1 MSAVLMLA
9 SYSWI
14 GWGPFTTWTVLAVL
28 LVVYYLMWSQ
38 SRNVRLVNA
47 LPGPDFLPFLGNFL
61 DLNVDLDEFLKLVH
75 FDWVKKYGPIYRAWG
90 GFRPVAILSSPE
102 LMEPIL
108 VSQKLIT
115 KATEYSYLSPWL
127 GNCMFLT
134 TGARWKNRRRL
145 LTPAFHFQ
153 ILNSFVDVFNEK
165 SDDCARQ
172 LNRAID
178 IHRDAEFDVFPIMTQ
193 CALDIICETSMGRQT
208 RSEEEKA
215 IYVKNLH
222 RIGQIVMERGIRPWL
237 TFDWIYQFSTLGREN
252 QRCVTALHAFTNQ
265 VIKDR
270 REALKREAKTSQD
283 NNNVQEEKC
292 DAPKRLAFLD
302 LLIKASE
309 TNADFNDD
317 DIREEVDTVM
327 FAGHDTTASA
337 MTWFLYCIAKHPEHQ
352 QMVMEEVDQ
361 VFGGDAERPCS
372 TQDAAQLK
380 YLECC
385 IKETL
390 RLYPSVPAV
399 MRSLTEDIDIG
410 GYTLPAGV
418 SVALM
423 IYGMHHSPLVYPDPE
438 AFKPERFLPEN
449 CVGRHPYAFI
459 PFSAGPRNCIGQ
471 KYGILEIKIV
481 LANLMRQF
489 RFAVADMS
497 QPMLTPSSEVVLK
510 PKHGVPLIVSKRT
523 TVDGVNQ
530 SRSNY

>member
-1 MSAVLMLA
+1 MSAVLTLA
-9 SYSWI
+9 SYSWL
-14 GWGPFTTWTVLAVL
+14 GWGSFTWTVLTL
-28 LVVYYLMWSQ
+28 LLIVYYRMWSQ
-38 SRNVRLVNA
+38 SRTVRLFNA

-75 FDWVKKYGPIYRAWG
+75 FDWIKKYGPIYRVWG
-90 GFRPVAILSSPE
+90 GFRPVAIISSPQ

-115 KATEYSYLSPWL
+115 KASEYSYLSPWL

-134 TGARWKNRRRL
+134 TGGRWKSRRRL

-165 SDDCARQ
+165 SIDCARQ
-172 LNRAID
+172 LERAIETHGD
-178 IHRDAEFDVFPIMTQ
+178 NEFDIFPIMTQ
-193 CALDIICETSMGRQT
+193 CALDIICESSMGRQT

-237 TFDWIYQFSTLGREN
+237 TFDWIFQFSSLGREN
-252 QRCVTALHAFTNQ
+252 QRCVQALHGFTNQ
-265 VIKDR
+265 VIRDR
-270 REALKREAKTSQD
+270 REALRLEAQSLKQHTTDGSI
-283 NNNVQEEKC
+283 NNNINEDKT
-292 DAPKRLAFLD
+292 DAPKERLAFLD

-309 TNADFNDD
+309 TNPDFNDD

-337 MTWFLYCIAKHPEHQ
+337 MTWFLYCIARHPEYQ
-352 QMVMEEVDQ
+352 QLVMDEVDQ
-361 VFGGDAERPCS
+361 VFGEDMERPCT
-372 TQDAAQLK
+372 TQDAAELK

-399 MRSLTEDIDIG
+399 MRCLTEDVDIG
-410 GYTLPAGV
+410 GYKLPAGV

-449 CVGRHPYAFI
+449 SIGRHPYAFI

-471 KYGILEIKIV
+471 KYGILETKIV
-481 LANLMRQF
+481 LANLMRRF
-489 RFAVADMS
+489 RFSVADSS
-497 QPMLTPSSEVVLK
+497 QPMIIPSSEIVLK
-510 PKHGVPLIVSKRT
+510 PKHGVPLIVSKR
-523 TVDGVNQ
+523 
-530 SRSNY
+530 

>member
-1 MSAVLMLA
+1 MSAVLTLA
-9 SYSWI
+9 SYSWL
-14 GWGPFTTWTVLAVL
+14 GWSSFTWTILAVL
-28 LVVYYLMWSQ
+28 LMVYYRTWSQ
-38 SRNVRLVNA
+38 SRTVRLFNA
-47 LPGPDFLPFLGNFL
+47 LPGPDYLPFLGNFL
-61 DLNVDLDEFLKLVH
+61 DLNISLDEYLKLLH
-75 FDWVKKYGPIYRAWG
+75 FDWIKKYGPIYRVWG
-90 GFRPVAILSSPE
+90 GFRPVAVISSPQ

-115 KATEYSYLSPWL
+115 KATEYTYLSPWL

-165 SDDCARQ
+165 SIDCARQ
-172 LNRAID
+172 LEQAIETHGD
-178 IHRDAEFDVFPIMTQ
+178 KEFDIFPIMTQ
-193 CALDIICETSMGRQT
+193 CALDIICESSMGRQT
-208 RSEEEKA
+208 RSKEEKA

-237 TFDWIYQFSTLGREN
+237 TFDWIYQFSSLGREN
-252 QRCVTALHAFTNQ
+252 QRCVQALHGFTNQ
-265 VIKDR
+265 VIRDR
-270 REALKREAKTSQD
+270 REALRLEAQSLKQHTADGSL
-283 NNNVQEEKC
+283 NNNIDKDKI
-292 DAPKRLAFLD
+292 DAPKERLAFLD

-309 TNADFNDD
+309 TNPDFNDD

-337 MTWFLYCIAKHPEHQ
+337 MTWFLYCIARHPEYQ
-352 QMVMEEVDQ
+352 QLVMDEVDQ
-361 VFGGDAERPCS
+361 VFGGDMERPCT
-372 TQDAAQLK
+372 TQDAAELK

-399 MRSLTEDIDIG
+399 MRCLTEDVDIG
-410 GYTLPAGV
+410 GYKLPAGV

-449 CVGRHPYAFI
+449 SIGRHPYAFI

-481 LANLMRQF
+481 LANLMRRF
-489 RFAVADMS
+489 RFSVADCS
-497 QPMLTPSSEVVLK
+497 QPMIIPSSEIVLK
-510 PKHGVPLIVSKRT
+510 PKHGVPLIVSKRLT
-523 TVDGVNQ
+523 
-530 SRSNY
+530 SN